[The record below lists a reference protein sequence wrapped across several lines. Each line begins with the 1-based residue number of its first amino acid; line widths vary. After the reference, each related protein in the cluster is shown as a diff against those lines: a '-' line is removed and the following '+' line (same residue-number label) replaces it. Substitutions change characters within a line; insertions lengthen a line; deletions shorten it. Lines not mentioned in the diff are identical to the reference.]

1 MKLGNVSFGLDSL
14 NVVAS
19 GVKTSTVSNEPQ
31 LVALSTKGG
40 FAITPAVS
48 KALNLASGDNI
59 MFVNNSSWAENE
71 VAQRTDM
78 VVSIAQENGLDL
90 DNPIDA
96 QSIVTALTKWF
107 IGKAYAKKTKT
118 GKDVMSPVRL
128 SAEEKAELLKSQLP
142 DIVANNRETLIE
154 KFNLAS
160 DASDEEIASH
170 VTVDDIAAPEAP
182 AYVGAKLASNGNV
195 PGVGLKL
202 SFSDTSTWEQMKAD
216 LDDKTG
222 IKRVFDIDLKG
233 RVVVNLNN
241 GYEDVAVALY
251 PVGDYTDEKPVRV
264 GKKAADAE
272 SADTDNEA
280 AE

>member
-71 VAQRTDM
+71 VAQRTDQ
-78 VVSIAQENGLDL
+78 VVAIAQENGLDL
-90 DNPIDA
+90 DNPVDA
-96 QSIVTALTKWF
+96 QAIVTALTKWF

-142 DIVANNRETLIE
+142 DIVANNREALIE
-154 KFNLAS
+154 QFGLAS

-170 VTVDDIAAPEAP
+170 VTVDIATPEAP

-202 SFSDTSTWEQMKAD
+202 SFSDTSTWEQMKSD
-216 LDDKTG
+216 LEDKTAV
-222 IKRVFDIDLKG
+222 KRVFDIDLKG
-233 RVVVNLNN
+233 RVVVKLNN
-241 GYEDVAVALY
+241 GYEDVDVTLY

-264 GKKAADAE
+264 GKK
-272 SADTDNEA
+272 SADTDAEA

>member
-71 VAQRTDM
+71 VAQRTDQ
-78 VVSIAQENGLDL
+78 VVAIAQENGLDL
-90 DNPIDA
+90 DNPVDA
-96 QSIVTALTKWF
+96 QAIVIALTKWF

-118 GKDVMSPVRL
+118 GKNVMSPVRL

-142 DIVANNRETLIE
+142 DIVANNREALIE
-154 KFNLAS
+154 QFGLAS

-170 VTVDDIAAPEAP
+170 VTVDNIATPEAP

-216 LDDKTG
+216 LEDKTAV
-222 IKRVFDIDLKG
+222 KRVFDIDLKG
-233 RVVVNLNN
+233 RVIVKLNN
-241 GYEDVAVALY
+241 GYEDVDVTLY

-264 GKKAADAE
+264 GKK
-272 SADTDNEA
+272 SADTDAEA

>member
-19 GVKTSTVSNEPQ
+19 GVKTSTISNEPQ

-107 IGKAYAKKTKT
+107 IAKAYAKKTKT

-128 SAEEKAELLKSQLP
+128 SAEEKAELLKTQLA
-142 DIVANNRETLIE
+142 DIVANNREALIE
-154 KFNLAS
+154 KFELAA

-216 LDDKTG
+216 IEDKTSV
-222 IKRVFDIDLKG
+222 KRIFDIDLKG
-233 RVVVNLNN
+233 RVVVKLNN
-241 GYEDVAVALY
+241 GYEDVEVALY
-251 PVGDYTDEKPVRV
+251 PVGDYIDEKPVRV

-272 SADTDNEA
+272 PADTDNEA

>member
-71 VAQRTDM
+71 VAQRTDQ
-78 VVSIAQENGLDL
+78 VVAIAQENGLDL
-90 DNPIDA
+90 DNPVAA
-96 QSIVTALTKWF
+96 QAIVTALTMWF

-142 DIVANNRETLIE
+142 DIVANNREALIE
-154 KFNLAS
+154 QFGLSS

-170 VTVDDIAAPEAP
+170 VTVDNIATPEAP

-202 SFSDTSTWEQMKAD
+202 SFSDTSTWEQMKSD
-216 LDDKTG
+216 LEDKTAV
-222 IKRVFDIDLKG
+222 KRVFDIDLKG
-233 RVVVNLNN
+233 RVVVKLNN
-241 GYEDVAVALY
+241 GYEDVDVTLY

-264 GKKAADAE
+264 GKK
-272 SADTDNEA
+272 SADTDAEA

>member
-128 SAEEKAELLKSQLP
+128 SAEEKAELLKTQLP
-142 DIVANNRETLIE
+142 DIVANNREALIE

-233 RVVVNLNN
+233 RVVVKLNN
-241 GYEDVAVALY
+241 GYEDVDVALY

-272 SADTDNEA
+272 PADTDNEA

>member
-71 VAQRTDM
+71 VAQRTDQ
-78 VVSIAQENGLDL
+78 VVAIAQENGLDL
-90 DNPIDA
+90 DNPVDA
-96 QSIVTALTKWF
+96 QAIVTALTKWF
-107 IGKAYAKKTKT
+107 IGKAYSKKTKT

-142 DIVANNRETLIE
+142 DIVANNREALIE
-154 KFNLAS
+154 QFGLAS

-170 VTVDDIAAPEAP
+170 VTVDNIATPEAP
-182 AYVGAKLASNGNV
+182 AYVGAKLASNGDV

-202 SFSDTSTWEQMKAD
+202 SFSDTSTWEQMKSD
-216 LDDKTG
+216 LEDKTAV
-222 IKRVFDIDLKG
+222 KRVFDIDLKG
-233 RVVVNLNN
+233 RVVVKLNN
-241 GYEDVAVALY
+241 GYEDVDVTLY

-264 GKKAADAE
+264 GKK
-272 SADTDNEA
+272 SADTDAEA

>member
-71 VAQRTDM
+71 VAQRTDQ
-78 VVSIAQENGLDL
+78 VVAIAQENGLDL
-90 DNPIDA
+90 DNPVDA
-96 QSIVTALTKWF
+96 QAIVTALTKWF

-142 DIVANNRETLIE
+142 DIVANNREALIE
-154 KFNLAS
+154 QFGLAS

-170 VTVDDIAAPEAP
+170 VTVDNIATPEAP

-195 PGVGLKL
+195 PGIGLKL
-202 SFSDTSTWEQMKAD
+202 SFSDTSTWEQMKSD
-216 LDDKTG
+216 LEDKTAV
-222 IKRVFDIDLKG
+222 KRVFDIDLKG
-233 RVVVNLNN
+233 RVVVKLNN
-241 GYEDVAVALY
+241 GYEDIDVTLY

-264 GKKAADAE
+264 GKK
-272 SADTDNEA
+272 SADTD
-280 AE
+280 AEVAE

>member
-1 MKLGNVSFGLDSL
+1 
-14 NVVAS
+14 
-19 GVKTSTVSNEPQ
+19 
-31 LVALSTKGG
+31 
-40 FAITPAVS
+40 
-48 KALNLASGDNI
+48 

-71 VAQRTDM
+71 VAQRTDQ
-78 VVSIAQENGLDL
+78 VVAIAQENGLDL
-90 DNPIDA
+90 DNPVDA
-96 QSIVTALTKWF
+96 QAIVTALTKWF

-142 DIVANNRETLIE
+142 DIVANNREALIE
-154 KFNLAS
+154 QFGLAS

-170 VTVDDIAAPEAP
+170 VTVDNIATPEAP

-202 SFSDTSTWEQMKAD
+202 SFSDTSTWEQMKSD
-216 LDDKTG
+216 LEDKTAV
-222 IKRVFDIDLKG
+222 KRVFDIDLKG
-233 RVVVNLNN
+233 RVVVKLNN
-241 GYEDVAVALY
+241 GYEDVDVTLY

-264 GKKAADAE
+264 GKK
-272 SADTDNEA
+272 SVDTDAEA

>member
-14 NVVAS
+14 TVVAS

-96 QSIVTALTKWF
+96 QSIVVALTKWF

-118 GKDVMSPVRL
+118 GADVMAPVRMT
-128 SAEEKAELLKSQLP
+128 ADEKAELLKSQIG
-142 DIVANNRETLIE
+142 DIVANNHEALIE
-154 KFNLAS
+154 KFGLAA

-170 VTVDDIAAPEAP
+170 VTVDDIATPEAP
-182 AYVGAKLASNGNV
+182 SYVGAKLASNGNV

-202 SFSDTSTWEQMKAD
+202 SFSDTSTWEQMKSD
-216 LDDKTG
+216 LEDKTSV
-222 IKRVFDIDLKG
+222 KRVFDVDLKG
-233 RVVVNLNN
+233 RVVAKFNN
-241 GYEDVAVALY
+241 GFEDVEVTLY
-251 PVGDYTDEKPVRV
+251 PVGEYTDEKPVRV
-264 GKKAADAE
+264 GKK
-272 SADTDNEA
+272 SADVDGVPET

>member
-71 VAQRTDM
+71 VAQRTDQ
-78 VVSIAQENGLDL
+78 VVAIAQENGLDL
-90 DNPIDA
+90 DNPVDA
-96 QSIVTALTKWF
+96 QAIVTALTKWF

-142 DIVANNRETLIE
+142 DIVANNREALIE
-154 KFNLAS
+154 QFGLAS

-170 VTVDDIAAPEAP
+170 VTVDNIATPEAP
-182 AYVGAKLASNGNV
+182 AYVGAKLASNGNAQ
-195 PGVGLKL
+195 GVGLKL
-202 SFSDTSTWEQMKAD
+202 NFSDTCTWEQLKANME
-216 LDDKTG
+216 DKTAM
-222 IKRVFDIDLKG
+222 KRVYAVDLAGKF
-233 RVVVNLNN
+233 VTKFND
-241 GYEDVAVALY
+241 GYEDVDVTVY
-251 PVGDYTDEKPVRV
+251 PIGDYTDEKPIRV
-264 GKKAADAE
+264 AKKDAE
-272 SADTDNEA
+272 D

>member
-107 IGKAYAKKTKT
+107 IGKAYVKKTKT

-128 SAEEKAELLKSQLP
+128 SAEEKAELLKTQLP
-142 DIVANNRETLIE
+142 DIVANNREALIE

-233 RVVVNLNN
+233 RVVVKLNN
-241 GYEDVAVALY
+241 GYEDVEVALY

-264 GKKAADAE
+264 GKKVADAE
-272 SADTDNEA
+272 PADTDNEA

>member
-1 MKLGNVSFGLDSL
+1 MKLGNVSFGLGSL
-14 NVVAS
+14 SVVNSGAKVVAN
-19 GVKTSTVSNEPQ
+19 VAPQ
-31 LVALSTKGG
+31 LIALSTKGG

-48 KALNLASGDNI
+48 KALVLSTGDNI
-59 MFVNNSSWAENE
+59 MFVNNLAWVENAIATRDEEVVKIAE
-71 VAQRTDM
+71 
-78 VVSIAQENGLDL
+78 ENNLDL
-90 DNPIDA
+90 DNEVDA
-96 QSIVTALTKWF
+96 KTLLNAITRWF

-142 DIVANNRETLIE
+142 DIVANNREALIE
-154 KFNLAS
+154 QFGLAS

-170 VTVDDIAAPEAP
+170 VTVDNIATPEAP

-202 SFSDTSTWEQMKAD
+202 SFSDTSTWEQMKSD
-216 LDDKTG
+216 LEDKTAV
-222 IKRVFDIDLKG
+222 KRVFDIDLKG
-233 RVVVNLNN
+233 RVIVKLNN
-241 GYEDVAVALY
+241 GYEDVDVTLY

-264 GKKAADAE
+264 GKK
-272 SADTDNEA
+272 SADTDAEA

>member
-71 VAQRTDM
+71 VAQRTDQ
-78 VVSIAQENGLDL
+78 VVAIAQENGLDL
-90 DNPIDA
+90 DNPVDA
-96 QSIVTALTKWF
+96 QAIVTALTKWF

-142 DIVANNRETLIE
+142 DIVANNREALIE
-154 KFNLAS
+154 QFGLSS

-170 VTVDDIAAPEAP
+170 VTVDNIATPEAP

-202 SFSDTSTWEQMKAD
+202 SFSDTSTWEQMKSD
-216 LDDKTG
+216 LEDKTAV
-222 IKRVFDIDLKG
+222 KRVFDIDLKG
-233 RVVVNLNN
+233 RVVVKLNN
-241 GYEDVAVALY
+241 GYEDVDVTLY
-251 PVGDYTDEKPVRV
+251 PVGDYTDEKLLS
-264 GKKAADAE
+264 KH
-272 SADTDNEA
+272 
-280 AE
+280 

>member
-1 MKLGNVSFGLDSL
+1 MKLGNVSFGLGSL
-14 NVVAS
+14 SVVNSGAKVVAN
-19 GVKTSTVSNEPQ
+19 VAPQ
-31 LVALSTKGG
+31 LIALSTKGG

-48 KALNLASGDNI
+48 KALVLSTGDNI
-59 MFVNNSSWAENE
+59 MFVNNLAWAENAIATRDEE
-71 VAQRTDM
+71 VVKLAE
-78 VVSIAQENGLDL
+78 ENNLDL
-90 DNPIDA
+90 DNEVDA
-96 QSIVTALTKWF
+96 KTLLNAITRWF

-142 DIVANNRETLIE
+142 DIVANNREALIE
-154 KFNLAS
+154 QFGLAS

-170 VTVDDIAAPEAP
+170 VTIDNIDTPEAP

-202 SFSDTSTWEQMKAD
+202 SFSDTSTWEQMKSD
-216 LDDKTG
+216 LEDKTAV
-222 IKRVFDIDLKG
+222 KRVFDIDLKDS
-233 RVVVNLNN
+233 VVVKLNN
-241 GYEDVAVALY
+241 GYEDVDVTLY

-264 GKKAADAE
+264 GKK
-272 SADTDNEA
+272 SADTDAEA

>member
-19 GVKTSTVSNEPQ
+19 GVKTSTVSNESQ

-128 SAEEKAELLKSQLP
+128 SAEEKAELLKTQLP
-142 DIVANNRETLIE
+142 DIVANNREALIE

-233 RVVVNLNN
+233 RVVVKLNN
-241 GYEDVAVALY
+241 GYEDVEVTLY

-272 SADTDNEA
+272 PADTDNEA